1 LLTVGA
7 TIRTTVACAIVGVDV
22 TWRPK
27 NELTADASAKTEVLK
42 VSSTAALTDESGV
55 TMVISTRVDAA

>member
-1 LLTVGA
+1 MLTVGA
-7 TIRTTVACAIVGVDV
+7 TIRTTVACAMVGVDV

-55 TMVISTRVDAA
+55 NMVISTRVDAA